1 MPTLTADRLRQ
12 VGEAVFRA
20 AGASAE
26 NAARVT
32 ASLVDANLA
41 GHDSH
46 GVQHV
51 PGYVRS
57 IQEGQIVA
65 DARPAVLRETA
76 VTALV
81 SGQWTFGQ
89 VAAGFATG
97 CAIEKAKRSGLA
109 AVGLVQVNHVGRLG
123 EYAEMAAREGIVAIV
138 AAGGFAEERGQAVP
152 FGGAR
157 PALGTNPIAFGF
169 PAGRDDPMFLD
180 FATTAIAAGKV
191 AVARAKGLPLPE
203 GVLLDRDGRPTTDPN
218 AYYEGGALLP
228 FGGHKGYALSM
239 AVEFLGRVVTGS
251 ETFATEGRGGQYFAR
266 SGTMELAIDP
276 AAFGP
281 LEAYRDRADATIDR
295 IKAVPPAPGHAEV
308 LVPGDPEH
316 RSRRER
322 ARDGVPLPQ
331 ATWESIRD
339 CAISLGLDDPGP
351 G

>member
-1 MPTLTADRLRQ
+1 MPTLRAEQLREL
-12 VGEAVFRA
+12 GETLFRA
-20 AGASAE
+20 AGASPE

-46 GVQHV
+46 GVQHF

-57 IQEGQIVA
+57 IEEGQIVA
-65 DARPAVLRETA
+65 DARPEVLRETA

-81 SGQWTFGQ
+81 SGRWTFGQ
-89 VAAGFATG
+89 VAAAYATER
-97 CAIEKAKRSGLA
+97 AIEMARRSGLA

-123 EYAEMAAREGIVAIV
+123 EYAEMAAREGIVAIL

-157 PALGTNPIAFGF
+157 PALGTNPIALGF
-169 PAGRDDPMFLD
+169 PSGRAEPMLID
-180 FATTAIAAGKV
+180 FATTAVAAGKV
-191 AVARAKGLPLPE
+191 AVARARGLPLPE
-203 GVLLDRDGRPTTDPN
+203 GVLLDRDGRATTDPN

-239 AVEFLGRVVTGS
+239 AVEFLGRILTGS
-251 ETFATEGRGGQYFAR
+251 ETFATEGRGGQYFGR
-266 SGTMELAIDP
+266 SGTMVLAIDP

-281 LEAYRDRADATIDR
+281 LEGYRERADAAIDR
-295 IKAVPPAPGHAEV
+295 IRAVPPAPGHSEV

-322 ARDGVPLPQ
+322 LRDGIPLPQ
-331 ATWESIRD
+331 ATWESIRE
-339 CAISLGLDDPGP
+339 CALGLGLPDPG
-351 G
+351 